1 MGAIFFYIFIYFIG
15 YYGSA
20 VFNLL
25 TVRPLVTNR
34 FMAALVPVVA
44 VAIAHAYMIVTKP
57 PPASQDITVESAL
70 FTYVIMPVIIVSL
83 GAVYFMWNSRKPE
96 EEETDDSDR
105 EADEE
110 LDSNTEN
117 TESEGAAASETA
129 DIPDNEQLDDN
140 KTDKTS

>member
-20 VFNLL
+20 IFNMFS
-25 TVRPLVTNR
+25 VRPLVTNR

-70 FTYVIMPVIIVSL
+70 FTYVIMPVVIVSL
-83 GAVYFMWNSRKPE
+83 GAVYFMWNSRRSE
-96 EEETDDSDR
+96 EEQADTDELETEEIDDTVAKSVDSERPVETDTPEVSDNDQ
-105 EADEE
+105 ENA
-110 LDSNTEN
+110 SN
-117 TESEGAAASETA
+117 
-129 DIPDNEQLDDN
+129 
-140 KTDKTS
+140 KDKTV